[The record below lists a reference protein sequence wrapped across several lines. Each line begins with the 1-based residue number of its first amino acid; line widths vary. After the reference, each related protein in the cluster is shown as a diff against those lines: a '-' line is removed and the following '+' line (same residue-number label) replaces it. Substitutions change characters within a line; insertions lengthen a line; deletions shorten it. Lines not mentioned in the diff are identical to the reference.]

1 MLELRL
7 KNAPTC
13 NWNIPDSWD
22 DSTTTMVRLLVS
34 KNMEK
39 DEKDFPQSWSVDVFI
54 SVF

>member
-1 MLELRL
+1 MLELPL
-7 KNAPTC
+7 TNLQSPES
-13 NWNIPDSWD
+13 IPESWD
-22 DSTTTMVRLLVS
+22 DSITTMVRLLVS